1 MSYFPDASALPVA
14 WQKSSRSN
22 QNDNCVECAAASGDI
37 AVRDSKDP
45 AGPALR
51 FSAKAWAAF
60 ADAAGGDRLVVAD
73 R

>member
-1 MSYFPDASALPVA
+1 MSYFPNAAALPVT

-22 QNDNCVECAAASGDI
+22 EQDNCVECAPLSGDI

-51 FSAKAWAAF
+51 FSRAAWSSF
-60 ADAAGGDRLVVAD
+60 AVAVGADRLAAVHD
-73 R
+73 

>member
-1 MSYFPDASALPVA
+1 MSSFPDASALSA
-14 WQKSSRSN
+14 LWRKSSRSN
-22 QNDNCVECAAASGDI
+22 EDGNCVECAAASGDV

-51 FSAKAWAAF
+51 FSAKAWAVF

>member
-1 MSYFPDASALPVA
+1 MSHFPVAAALPVV

-22 QNDNCVECAAASGDI
+22 PNDNCVECAPLSGDI

-51 FSAKAWAAF
+51 FSRAAWGAF
-60 ADAAGGDRLVVAD
+60 AAAAGADRLSAVHN
-73 R
+73 